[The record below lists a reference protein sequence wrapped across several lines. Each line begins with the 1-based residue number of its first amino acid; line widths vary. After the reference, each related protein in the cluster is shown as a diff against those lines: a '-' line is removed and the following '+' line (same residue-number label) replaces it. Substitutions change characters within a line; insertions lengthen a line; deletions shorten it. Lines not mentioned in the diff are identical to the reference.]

1 VIAATAAAIAI
12 AAQASPAELHAY
24 RVTVAKGTETVQFA
38 GDPAAGCADR
48 GVCGVSGTLTFTP
61 NRPDVGQVAT
71 VARTGQR
78 LSGAAFTTGG
88 TTTANVT
95 TQGADAACTD
105 SFVTPQIVVSF
116 RRRGVKGQAL
126 LHGPLGEPPV
136 GQDAAV
142 FATRCAGP
150 RLSDLAQAD
159 ALPRAIF
166 PISSLRRSVVNLR
179 LAADTPFSRSGF
191 SGRVTAD
198 IRLRLRR
205 DRSLER
211 ALRGSG
217 GIVVSPGSSPGSSVA
232 P

>member
-24 RVTVAKGTETVQFA
+24 RVTIAKGTERVEFA

-48 GVCGVSGTLTFTP
+48 GVCGVAGNVTFTP
-61 NRPDVGQVAT
+61 ARPDVGQIAT
-71 VARTGQR
+71 VARSGHR
-78 LSGAAFTTGG
+78 LSGAAFTSGG
-88 TTTANVT
+88 TTSAFVT

-105 SFVTPQIVVSF
+105 SFVTPQIVVAFKQS
-116 RRRGVKGQAL
+116 GVKAQAL

-150 RLSDLAQAD
+150 RLTDLAQTG
-159 ALPRAIF
+159 ALPRAVF
-166 PISSLRRSVVNLR
+166 PISLLRRSVVNLR
-179 LAADTPFSRSGF
+179 LTADTPFSRSGF

>member
-1 VIAATAAAIAI
+1 MIAATAAAIAI
-12 AAQASPAELHAY
+12 AAQAAPAELHAY
-24 RVTVAKGTETVQFA
+24 RVTIAKGTETVQFA

-48 GVCGVSGTLTFTP
+48 GVCGTSGTVTFTP
-61 NRPDVGQVAT
+61 VRPDPGQVAT

-78 LSGAAFTTGG
+78 LNGAAFTNGG
-88 TTTANVT
+88 ATTATVT
-95 TQGADAACTD
+95 TQGADAPCTD
-105 SFVTPQIVVSF
+105 SFVVPQIDVLFKRS
-116 RRRGVKGQAL
+116 GVKAMAM

-136 GQDAAV
+136 GTDAAV

-150 RLSDLAQAD
+150 RLSDLAQDA

-166 PISSLRRSVVNLR
+166 PMSSLRRSVINLR
-179 LAADTPFSRSGF
+179 LVADTPFSRNGF
-191 SGRVTAD
+191 SGRVTAS
-198 IRLRLRR
+198 IRLRMRR
-205 DRSLER
+205 DRPLER